1 MANDPLSGRST
12 YRSPDAVL
20 AEARRI
26 AADIR
31 RRAEREA
38 NAVRREA
45 AEWASETRRDAE
57 RYRARVLADLEHAS
71 RLIDDEPEPDG
82 AGATAEPDDHGVDDV
97 RAGDDL
103 DERPPGSVID
113 LRSAAE
119 ARGTPMAPV
128 AHDEPDDEP
137 DVASVDGSEDE
148 RDEPP
153 AVAATVAAEPR
164 PASGGTYVVGH
175 RPAPVETSLETKVH
189 DVVRLAV
196 RRTFNRQ
203 FP

>member
-1 MANDPLSGRST
+1 VANDPLPGRST

-71 RLIDDEPEPDG
+71 RVAD
-82 AGATAEPDDHGVDDV
+82 DDV
-97 RAGDDL
+97 EPAEAASTHEVDSVEGI
-103 DERPPGSVID
+103 DEVEDRPAGSVID

-128 AHDEPDDEP
+128 TPDEAHGGPQPSAEVSPD
-137 DVASVDGSEDE
+137 G
-148 RDEPP
+148 P
-153 AVAATVAAEPR
+153 AAPAATAAAEPR

-175 RPAPVETSLETKVH
+175 RPPPVETSLETKVH

>member
-1 MANDPLSGRST
+1 M
-12 YRSPDAVL
+12 L

-57 RYRARVLADLEHAS
+57 RYRTRVLADLEHAS
-71 RLIDDEPEPDG
+71 RRTDDDLPAAATTDLEPAPVVEVPVEDPADEP
-82 AGATAEPDDHGVDDV
+82 
-97 RAGDDL
+97 RA
-103 DERPPGSVID
+103 GSVID

-128 AHDEPDDEP
+128 ADEQPPEEAEAEP
-137 DVASVDGSEDE
+137 
-148 RDEPP
+148 EPAPEPAPAP
-153 AVAATVAAEPR
+153 AVPAAAEPR
-164 PASGGTYVVGH
+164 PATGGTYVVGH